1 MSLQSAAMIAKKL
14 PADDN
19 INCLGLTSMFP
30 GCYM

>member
-1 MSLQSAAMIAKKL
+1 MLLQSAAMIAKKL

-19 INCLGLTSMFP
+19 INCLRQTSMSP